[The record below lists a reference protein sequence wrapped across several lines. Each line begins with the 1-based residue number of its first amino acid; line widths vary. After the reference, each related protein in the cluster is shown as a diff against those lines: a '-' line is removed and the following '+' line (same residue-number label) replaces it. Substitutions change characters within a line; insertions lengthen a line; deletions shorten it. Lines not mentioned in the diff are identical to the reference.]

1 MTTADWQ
8 TANVKKGLM
17 EEVERL
23 LKLEVVRRE
32 GITNMSQFV
41 DAALKEKIAKME
53 TKRFDHVN
61 MHEDHVKI
69 LDNNLEKHGRIV
81 SVYFRDEQAWCD
93 YCEEHFCVH
102 IQYAWEIPEVRRVL
116 ENSRMTPPPSRTP

>member
-1 MTTADWQ
+1 MVNEWKTI
-8 TANVKKGLM
+8 NVKRGLM

-23 LKLEVVRRE
+23 LQSTMVKRE
-32 GITNMSQFV
+32 GITNMSQFL
-41 DAALKEKIAKME
+41 DAAIKEKIIKVE

-61 MHEDHVKI
+61 MYEDHVKI

-81 SVYFRDEQAWCD
+81 SVYFRGTRAWCD
-93 YCEEHFCVH
+93 YCEEHICVH

-116 ENSRMTPPPSRTP
+116 EKRKMTPPPSGIP